1 LGLDAEEEGDLDLD
15 AEEEGDLDLVPFLRV
30 LFLGDII

>member
-1 LGLDAEEEGDLDLD
+1 MSKGVKNDLGLD